1 MQKLIWKNALGDE
14 IDLTSGNY
22 GITEWEG
29 FSNTSLNIQ
38 SQQVPFQD
46 GGVFLDALMEQRELS
61 VTLAMQDNNNLEE
74 RYRMRRELIHI
85 LNPKLGEGYLIYKND
100 FTEKRIKCV
109 AQIPL
114 FETHNSNDSGTPKA
128 SLAWTACEPYWE
140 DLEETEVILKPN
152 LPVSISNNGDVP
164 AKMEIEIYTNNALYP
179 AIERMSDNQKIM
191 YNGTLSKSL
200 YINTSVGNKQAYT
213 EDIDFETINLSAN
226 IKDLCYS
233 SKLGLFI
240 GVASG
245 ILYYSYGGIDWKIN
259 VSTDFNGLNGIC
271 YSEERSLFVA
281 VGNSGKIITSP
292 DGKNWTSQ
300 TSGVTTNFNKIN
312 YSDLKNLFVIV
323 GNSGLI
329 LTSSDGVSWEVQTSG
344 VSTDLYDVIY
354 SEEKTLFIAVGN
366 TGTIITSENGTS
378 WTSRTSGTN
387 RPIMAI
393 TYSDKLDIFV
403 SVSTYGNYITS
414 SDGLSWSLNG
424 IGEVVSF
431 SDITYSDFIEAFI
444 ASTSNGFYISTDLT
458 NWRYKAFGFS
468 NNAVYLCSVN
478 ELKTVVFAGK
488 LIYITQDGNNITT
501 VKGGIATRIN
511 KIIYSEKRKLFIGVC
526 DGGKIISSADNINW
540 EVCFSGRNER
550 LSGVIYSE
558 KQDLFVAVGHSN
570 YILTSSDGISWEE
583 RSYSSG
589 GPHWSGIAYSEKINT
604 FVIVGSQGE
613 ISTSFDGVIWNSQI
627 SPTNTSIKFVYYF
640 EKSEQFIAIGNG
652 VWYSLDGI
660 SWTDRLDNTLPK
672 STNSI
677 TYAKSLGL
685 YLAMGEK
692 VLTSP
697 DGNDWQ
703 IVVSS
708 LPYTMN
714 DVSYSNEL
722 NMFVAINTSGV
733 ILISQDIE
741 NWELFELGI
750 SIELAN
756 VLYSDLY
763 NTFIIAGSNGA
774 IFNSFFSAIENQI
787 QNLSSDSDMNLS
799 LMIGNNTLRLTRQSG
814 IVNAKISYRQK
825 YIGV

>member
-1 MQKLIWKNALGDE
+1 MQKLVFKNGSGNE
-14 IDLTSGNY
+14 IDLTSGNF
-22 GITEWEG
+22 GIVNWEG
-29 FSNTSLNIQ
+29 LSNTSLNIQ
-38 SQQVPFQD
+38 TQQVPFED
-46 GGVFLDALMEQRELS
+46 GGVFLDALMEQREIA
-61 VTLAMQDNNNLEE
+61 VTVAIYDGNNLEL
-74 RYRMRRELIHI
+74 RYQKKRELISA
-85 LNPKLGEGYLIYKND
+85 LNPKLGEGVLIYTND
-100 FTEKRIKCV
+100 YLSRQIHAV
-109 AQIPL
+109 PQIPI
-114 FETHNSNDSGTPKA
+114 FENKNSNDAGTLKA
-128 SLAWTACEPYWE
+128 SVAFSCPNPYWE
-140 DLEETEVILKPN
+140 DLEETEIILKPN

-164 AKMEIEIYTNNALYP
+164 AQMEIEIYTNNAQYP

-191 YNGTLSKSL
+191 YNGILSKSL

-245 ILYYSYGGIDWKIN
+245 ILYYSYGGIDWKTN
-259 VSTDFNGLNGIC
+259 VSTEFNGLNGIC

-281 VGNSGKIITSP
+281 VGNSGEIITSP

-300 TSGVTTNFNKIN
+300 TSGVTTNLNKIN
-312 YSDLKNLFVIV
+312 YSDSKNLFVIV
-323 GNSGLI
+323 GNSGTI
-329 LTSSDGVSWEVQTSG
+329 LTSSDGVSWEVQTSS
-344 VSTDLYDVIY
+344 VSADLYDVIY
-354 SEEKTLFIAVGN
+354 SEEKTLFVAVGN

-378 WTSRTSGTN
+378 WTSKTSGTN

-393 TYSDKLDIFV
+393 TYSDKLDVFV

-414 SDGLSWSLNG
+414 SDGVSWSLNG
-424 IGEVVSF
+424 IGEMVSF
-431 SDITYSDFIEAFI
+431 SDIIYSDFLEAFI
-444 ASTSNGFYISTDLT
+444 ASASNGFYISTNLT
-458 NWRYKAFGFS
+458 TWRYKAFGFS
-468 NNAVYLCSVN
+468 NDAVYLCSVN

-540 EVCFSGRNER
+540 EVCFSGRNVR
-550 LSGVIYSE
+550 LSSVIYSE

-589 GPHWSGIAYSEKINT
+589 GPHWGDIAYSEKINT

-613 ISTSFDGVIWNSQI
+613 ISTSSDGIIWNPQI

-640 EKSEQFIAIGNG
+640 EKSEQFVAIGNG
-652 VWYSLDGI
+652 VWYSPDGI
-660 SWTDRLDNTLPK
+660 SWTDRLDNTLPNT
-672 STNSI
+672 TNSI

-685 YLAMGEK
+685 YLAIGEK

-703 IVVSS
+703 IVVPA

-750 SIELAN
+750 TIELAN

-763 NTFIIAGSNGA
+763 NTFIITGNNGA

-787 QNLSSDSDMNLS
+787 QNISSDSDMNLS
-799 LMIGNNTLRLTRQSG
+799 LMIGNNTFRLTRQSG